1 MPRPKYLQPVLDFI
15 YGSKTGCVRRYVIV
29 DYLMSRFEL
38 TREQARTAAKQ
49 ALKSLLKSGMIVKR
63 GRGYYCRPG

>member
-1 MPRPKYLQPVLDFI
+1 MPRPKYLQPILDFI

-29 DYLMSRFEL
+29 DYLMSKFNL
-38 TREQARTAAKQ
+38 SREQARTATKQ
-49 ALKSLLKSGMIVKR
+49 ALKSLVKSGMIVRK